1 MKIWK
6 EQQQHRQRKEEKRE
20 EEKHVL
26 GPKDPI
32 YSDDVEYETSPRGT
46 TSFPFSTSAP
56 LGNDGPTLARVAS

>member
-1 MKIWK
+1 MNIWE
-6 EQQQHRQRKEEKRE
+6 EQQQQKQRKEEKRE

-46 TSFPFSTSAP
+46 TNFPSSTHSSP
-56 LGNDGPTLARVAS
+56 RQ